1 MKRIKLLDR
10 LVRTGKI
17 VFSIEDA
24 VKLDS
29 SRDRRKTVKFLQALE
44 KEGWIERL
52 YRGKYMIIPLGA
64 EKGKYTEHEFILASS
79 IVQPYAIAYWSA
91 LSYWGLTSQIPNTVF
106 IQTTKKSKKL
116 KLLGLDFWI
125 IHTNEMFG
133 LHSGF
138 INETRIWITDREKTL
153 IDCLDKP
160 QYCGGL
166 ECIKEGLQ
174 DKRIRTSKLYMYAQR
189 LGKQIMLKRLKEYLE

>member
-24 VKLDS
+24 IKLDS
-29 SRDRRKTVKFLQALE
+29 SRDRRKTVKCLQALE

-64 EKGKYTEHEFILASS
+64 EKGKYTEHEFVLASS

-106 IQTTKKSKKL
+106 IQTTKRSKKL
-116 KLLGLDFWI
+116 KLLGLDF
-125 IHTNEMFG
+125 
-133 LHSGF
+133 
-138 INETRIWITDREKTL
+138 
-153 IDCLDKP
+153 
-160 QYCGGL
+160 
-166 ECIKEGLQ
+166 
-174 DKRIRTSKLYMYAQR
+174 
-189 LGKQIMLKRLKEYLE
+189 

>member
-24 VKLDS
+24 IRLDS

-64 EKGKYTEHEFILASS
+64 EK
-79 IVQPYAIAYWSA
+79 
-91 LSYWGLTSQIPNTVF
+91 
-106 IQTTKKSKKL
+106 
-116 KLLGLDFWI
+116 
-125 IHTNEMFG
+125 
-133 LHSGF
+133 
-138 INETRIWITDREKTL
+138 REV
-153 IDCLDKP
+153 
-160 QYCGGL
+160 Y
-166 ECIKEGLQ
+166 
-174 DKRIRTSKLYMYAQR
+174 
-189 LGKQIMLKRLKEYLE
+189 